1 MLSVLW
7 VTLISLDFF
16 SLQFYPANS
25 LNILE
30 IFDHNRYDLHLF
42 IAHTIT
48 ISPSSDLS
56 NFFVNADVTLLA
68 PICSSRNSYV
78 DVNSFIGQVI
88 DSTSTQNTAYMTRSI
103 FFGQLQ
109 LGHRCYVFTKLG
121 KRGDSVDFFPFF
133 FSHKGVGRAGWWLV
147 PCAYWLNFNKLAY
160 LSIGIVCAIFLESF
174 TVHPINLNKN
184 NKLPAIS
191 LIFLAHDAFVL
202 GSVNVGTLPGDIS
215 VKKL

>member
-48 ISPSSDLS
+48 ISLSSDLS

-103 FFGQLQ
+103 LFGQLQ

-121 KRGDSVDFFPFF
+121 KRGDSVDILHIFFPTR
-133 FSHKGVGRAGWWLV
+133 GLVGLVGGSSLV
-147 PCAYWLNFNKLAY
+147 PIDLTSINSPIYLLDCLCYISRKLHRTPY
-160 LSIGIVCAIFLESF
+160 
-174 TVHPINLNKN
+174 
-184 NKLPAIS
+184 
-191 LIFLAHDAFVL
+191 
-202 GSVNVGTLPGDIS
+202 
-215 VKKL
+215 